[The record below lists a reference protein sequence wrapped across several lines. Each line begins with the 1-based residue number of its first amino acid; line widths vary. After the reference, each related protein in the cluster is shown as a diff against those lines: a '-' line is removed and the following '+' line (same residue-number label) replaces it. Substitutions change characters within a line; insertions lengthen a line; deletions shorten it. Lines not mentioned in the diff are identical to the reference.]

1 MICKLSAMGVRWFHI
16 EQEDCPMAQDSKFSQ
31 RHYEVIARTLKE
43 ANADI
48 PMVEAF
54 VEVLEQDN
62 PRFKPD
68 RFRQASV

>member
-1 MICKLSAMGVRWFHI
+1 
-16 EQEDCPMAQDSKFSQ
+16 MATITYHDRYIPAGQFAK

-62 PRFKPD
+62 PRFKAAL
-68 RFRQASV
+68 FRKAST

>member
-1 MICKLSAMGVRWFHI
+1 
-16 EQEDCPMAQDSKFSQ
+16 MAQDSKFSQ